1 MKFHGMLREITYRGD
16 FKVKAYAVKF
26 VEKPDEII
34 DLIANGWEFVCEA
47 KGRFIFR
54 KKL

>member
-1 MKFHGMLREITYRGD
+1 MQ
-16 FKVKAYAVKF
+16 AYAVKF

-34 DLIANGWEFVCEA
+34 NLIENGWEFVCKA

>member
-1 MKFHGMLREITYRGD
+1 
-16 FKVKAYAVKF
+16 VKAYAVKF

-54 KKL
+54 KKIGEN